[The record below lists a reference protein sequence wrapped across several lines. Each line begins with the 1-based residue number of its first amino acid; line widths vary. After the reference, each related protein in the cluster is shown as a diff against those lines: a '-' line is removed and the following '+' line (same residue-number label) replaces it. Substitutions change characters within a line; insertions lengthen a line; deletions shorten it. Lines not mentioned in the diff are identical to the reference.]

1 MSETE
6 TGMGL
11 EAARERRNEA
21 YQHLFDFDFDETAST
36 STPDNW
42 IEPAD
47 SEERLKAYIDAE
59 IDFARQEVHAAR
71 PGYNTEA
78 QSREL
83 LFQNASTYMETGDR
97 GKAGFEKVLDRL
109 YKERRKMEVDY
120 AFNDPQSKTNSTEA
134 NLKHALLR
142 AQKDMITHIAV
153 KHFGE
158 NKKIEYLGHPKQF
171 QDIVY

>member
-6 TGMGL
+6 TKAPL
-11 EAARERRNEA
+11 EVSRETRNKA
-21 YQHLFDFDFDETAST
+21 YSHLFDFDYDETAGIST
-36 STPDNW
+36 VDNW

-47 SEERLKAYIDAE
+47 AEDRLKAYIDAE

-83 LFQNASTYMETGDR
+83 LFQNASNYMETGER

-109 YKERRKMEVDY
+109 HKERRQMELDY
-120 AFNDPQSKTNSTEA
+120 AFNDPKSKDKSMES

-142 AQKDMITHIAV
+142 AQEYMITHIAE
-153 KHFGE
+153 KHFGDG
-158 NKKIEYLGHPKQF
+158 KRIEYLGHPKSFKNTQ
-171 QDIVY
+171 Y